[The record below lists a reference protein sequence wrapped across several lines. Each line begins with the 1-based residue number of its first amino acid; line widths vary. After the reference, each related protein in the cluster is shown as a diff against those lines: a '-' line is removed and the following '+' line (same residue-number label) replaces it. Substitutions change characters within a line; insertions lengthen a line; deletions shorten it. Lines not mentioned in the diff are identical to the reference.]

1 MPNRMPPRRV
11 VLFVTCIIDQVY
23 PDIGFACAELL
34 EKQHVEVEVL
44 PDLTCCGQMAFNA
57 GYRDEARNV
66 AARAIDLLSGQGD
79 VVLPSGSCAAMIRHS
94 YAELFAGT
102 PRHTA
107 AGELGRRTYELT
119 EYLVDVL
126 GVTDVG
132 AQFDGR
138 VGYRHACHGLR
149 ILGLGAQAM
158 ALLAHVRGARIAPL
172 AEPDECCGFGG
183 LFSIKQ
189 PAISEAMLARKMA
202 VAEAA
207 DVDVL
212 VTGDASCMTHIAGGL
227 SRRGSPLP
235 VRHIAEL
242 LANRVGAAAR

>member
-1 MPNRMPPRRV
+1 MPNRMPPRRA
-11 VLFVTCIIDQVY
+11 VLFVTCIVDQVY
-23 PDIGFACAELL
+23 PGIGFACAELL
-34 EKQHVEVEVL
+34 ERQRVEVEVL
-44 PDLTCCGQMAFNA
+44 PELTCCGQMAFNA

-66 AARAIDLLSGQGD
+66 AARAIELLAGRGD
-79 VVLPSGSCAAMIRHS
+79 VVMPSGSCAAMLRHS

-102 PRHTA
+102 SKQADA
-107 AGELGRRTYELT
+107 AELAHRTYEIT

-132 AQFDGR
+132 AQFDGS
-138 VGYRHACHGLR
+138 VAYHHACHGLR
-149 ILGLGAQAM
+149 VLGLGAQAM
-158 ALLAHVRGARIAPL
+158 ALLAKVRGARVAAIGGP
-172 AEPDECCGFGG
+172 EECCGFGG

-189 PAISEAMLARKMA
+189 PAISEAMLMRKMDN
-202 VAEAA
+202 AEAA

-227 SRRGSPLP
+227 SRRGSALP

-242 LANRVGAAAR
+242 LANRLGAGAR

>member
-1 MPNRMPPRRV
+1 MPPRRA

-23 PDIGFACAELL
+23 PDIGFACADLL
-34 EKQHVEVEVL
+34 EQQHVEVNVL
-44 PDLTCCGQMAFNA
+44 RDLTCCGQMAFNA
-57 GYRDEARNV
+57 GYRDEARAV
-66 AARAIDLLSGQGD
+66 AARAIDLLRGHGD
-79 VVLPSGSCAAMIRHS
+79 IVLPSGSCAAMIRHS

-102 PRHTA
+102 ARQA
-107 AGELGRRTYELT
+107 DADDLGRRIYELT

-138 VGYRHACHGLR
+138 VAYHHACHGLR

-158 ALLAHVRGARIAPL
+158 TLLAHVRGARIAPL
-172 AEPDECCGFGG
+172 ADPEECCGFGG

-189 PAISEAMLARKMA
+189 RAISEAMLVRKMDNA
-202 VAEAA
+202 RAA

-227 SRRGSPLP
+227 SRGGSALP

-242 LANRVGAAAR
+242 LANRVGAAPR